1 MNDELR
7 QLLEKGYKLAAEKC
21 YSCGHKCWLYV
32 FITYVQEKGYDFF
45 LYQLKHDTLPKEVE
59 ISYSRLIN
67 LIGVD
72 NLSTFNIIEYF
83 C

>member
-7 QLLEKGYKLAAEKC
+7 KLLEEGYKLAAEKC
-21 YSCGHKCWLYV
+21 YSCSHKCWLYV
-32 FITYVQEKGYDFF
+32 FVTYVHEKGYDFF
-45 LYQLKHDTLPKEVE
+45 LYQLEHDTLPKEVE
-59 ISYSRLIN
+59 ISYSQLIN